1 MAQKKTAKPKPGK
14 SNRYPT
20 RISEEMSTKLLAW
33 LNGLPTETQKL
44 FADRMET
51 TPGQLRQIAHGNR
64 PCNARVAIQIDK
76 LTNGEISMTDLTP
89 DLDWDHVKFQIHRR
103 S

>member
-1 MAQKKTAKPKPGK
+1 MAQKKAAKSKPSK

-20 RISEEMSTKLLAW
+20 RISEEMSAKLLAW
-33 LNGLPTETQKL
+33 LNGLPTKTQKM

-64 PCNARVAIQIDK
+64 PCNARIAIQIDK